1 MDSRAAEETV
11 LLIRDY
17 LCDIKPVSLKGNRLF
32 CCQSNPGRKGGELFL
47 HRNLGD
53 RGNIPISLE
62 IV

>member
-1 MDSRAAEETV
+1 V

-17 LCDIKPVSLKGNRLF
+17 LCDIKPVSLIGNRLF
-32 CCQSNPGRKGGELFL
+32 VVKGILEGREENFL
-47 HRNLGD
+47 HWNMGD